1 MFTMTEI
8 PHTVDMRETAE
19 NIILILLLYSLIN
32 INYNMTKSPH
42 TTNMSESAH
51 NHNLNFITNSIMAG

>member
-1 MFTMTEI
+1 MFTMAEM
-8 PHTVDMRETAE
+8 PHTVTMRETAE
-19 NIILILLLYSLIN
+19 NIILILLLYSLFN

>member
-1 MFTMTEI
+1 MTEM
-8 PHTVDMRETAE
+8 PHPVTMRETAE
-19 NIILILLLYSLIN
+19 NIILILLLYSLFN

-51 NHNLNFITNSIMAG
+51 NHKLNFITNSIMAG

>member
-1 MFTMTEI
+1 MFTMAEI

-19 NIILILLLYSLIN
+19 NIILILLLYSLFN

-42 TTNMSESAH
+42 TINMSESAH

>member
-19 NIILILLLYSLIN
+19 NIILILLLYSLFN
-32 INYNMTKSPH
+32 INHNVTKTPH
-42 TTNMSESAH
+42 TANMSEPAH
-51 NHNLNFITNSIMAG
+51 DHNLNFITNSNMAW